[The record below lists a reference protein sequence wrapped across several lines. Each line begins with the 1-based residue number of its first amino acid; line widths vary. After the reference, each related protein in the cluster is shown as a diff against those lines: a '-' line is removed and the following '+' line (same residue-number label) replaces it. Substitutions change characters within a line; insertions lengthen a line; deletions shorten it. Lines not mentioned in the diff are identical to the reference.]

1 MKMYF
6 ERGWLLTNPFLF
18 ACVTILKMAITN
30 GGKIAENILSNLKKL
45 PVPTGKLV
53 AVLSGDDSASLSFLR
68 QKEKVAR
75 ELGVEF
81 ELRRFP
87 ESLSQEELEGAVRKI
102 SEDGSVE
109 GIIVQLPLPKKYDRT
124 TIVKAIAMEKDVD
137 ALREGNTLLPPAAL
151 SLKYILED
159 IGFDPTREKAV
170 VVGHGFLIG
179 RPIAK
184 WLTDKKAIVTIIE
197 KDDFNLGA
205 LMEAGLVV
213 SGTGQSNLIKGGH
226 IKQGVVVVDYG
237 YGVVDGKVCGD
248 IEFESVSSVASFVT
262 PTPGGTGPVV
272 VAALFVNFYGGLK
285 NRV

>member
-1 MKMYF
+1 M
-6 ERGWLLTNPFLF
+6 
-18 ACVTILKMAITN
+18 IIN
-30 GGKIAENILSNLKKL
+30 GKKIAENILNDLKKL

-75 ELGVEF
+75 ELGVPF
-81 ELRRFP
+81 EMRQFADA
-87 ESLSQEELEGAVRKI
+87 LSQEELEYEVHKI
-102 SEDGSVE
+102 SEDDSVG

-124 TIVKAIAMEKDVD
+124 TIVNAIAMEKDVD

-151 SLKYILED
+151 SLKYILEN
-159 IGFDPTREKAV
+159 IGFDPAGKKAV

-184 WLTDKKAIVTIIE
+184 WLTDKKAIVTIVE
-197 KDDFNLGA
+197 KEDFNLDA
-205 LMEAGLVV
+205 LREAGLVV
-213 SGTGQSNLIKGGH
+213 SGTGQSNLIKGEH
-226 IKQGVVVVDYG
+226 LKQGVVVIDYG

-248 IEFESVSSVASFVT
+248 VEFESVSRVASFVT

-272 VAALFVNFYGGLK
+272 VAALFVNFYG
-285 NRV
+285 R